1 MFDTNTN
8 GILTKQNMSWPKT
21 TAKGIGTP
29 MNRRAGVIVP
39 IRAIINENI
48 FVKVQNFDKGFQTQI
63 VAASKVA
70 AT

>member
-1 MFDTNTN
+1 
-8 GILTKQNMSWPKT
+8 
-21 TAKGIGTP
+21 